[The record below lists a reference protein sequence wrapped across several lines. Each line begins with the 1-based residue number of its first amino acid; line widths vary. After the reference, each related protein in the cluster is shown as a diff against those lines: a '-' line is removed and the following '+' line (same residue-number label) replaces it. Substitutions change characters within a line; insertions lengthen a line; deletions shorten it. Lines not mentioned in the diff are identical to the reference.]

1 MSVGLGTVTGTNG
14 GSGHMAMI
22 STATAGPAGPGTTS
36 DGAPGARSGTLEHTR
51 EPLLRDLVGGILRR
65 ARREQRRTLADVAT
79 DARVSTAYLSEVERG
94 RKEASSEVL
103 AAVCEALGMRLVDL
117 VERAWADLAIAL
129 AAQEE
134 GRRIRVLSSAARRS
148 AGFSSSRHP
157 LQAPQAAPAGSS
169 AVGRR
174 GDAVLLAA

>member
-1 MSVGLGTVTGTNG
+1 MTLISTGTAGAPGLGTDERV
-14 GSGHMAMI
+14 
-22 STATAGPAGPGTTS
+22 
-36 DGAPGARSGTLEHTR
+36 PGARPGTFEHAR

-65 ARREQRRTLADVAT
+65 TRREQRRTLADVAA

-117 VERAWADLAIAL
+117 VERAWAELALAL

-134 GRRIRVLSSAARRS
+134 SRRVRVLSSTARRA

-157 LQAPQAAPAGSS
+157 LQAGSTGSGAAPPR
-169 AVGRR
+169 GRS
-174 GDAVLLAA
+174 GEAVLLAA

>member
-1 MSVGLGTVTGTNG
+1 MT
-14 GSGHMAMI
+14 MI
-22 STATAGPAGPGTTS
+22 STGTARTT
-36 DGAPGARSGTLEHTR
+36 GPGARPGTFEHAR

-65 ARREQRRTLADVAT
+65 TRREQRRTLADVAT

-117 VERAWADLAIAL
+117 VERAWAELALAL
-129 AAQEE
+129 AAQDES
-134 GRRIRVLSSAARRS
+134 RRVRVLSSAARRA

-157 LQAPQAAPAGSS
+157 LQERTAPTGTSGAGRQRGEAA
-169 AVGRR
+169 
-174 GDAVLLAA
+174 LLAA

>member
-1 MSVGLGTVTGTNG
+1 
-14 GSGHMAMI
+14 MAMI
-22 STATAGPAGPGTTS
+22 SMGTASTAGLGTTNNGTPRTS
-36 DGAPGARSGTLEHTR
+36 PGTLEHAR

-103 AAVCEALGMRLVDL
+103 AAVCDALGMRLVDL
-117 VERAWADLAIAL
+117 IERAWAELAIAL

-134 GRRIRVLSSAARRS
+134 GRRVRVLSSAARRS
-148 AGFSSSRHP
+148 AGFSSSQHP
-157 LQAPQAAPAGSS
+157 LQAEHAAPAGTS
-169 AVGRR
+169 AVGQR
-174 GDAVLLAA
+174 GEAVLLAA

>member
-1 MSVGLGTVTGTNG
+1 
-14 GSGHMAMI
+14 MAMI
-22 STATAGPAGPGTTS
+22 STVTAGPAGPGTTS
-36 DGAPGARSGTLEHTR
+36 DGAPGATSGTLEHTR

-134 GRRIRVLSSAARRS
+134 GRRVRVLSSAARRS

-157 LQAPQAAPAGSS
+157 LQAPQAAPAGTST
-169 AVGRR
+169 VGRR
-174 GDAVLLAA
+174 GEAVLLAA

>member
-1 MSVGLGTVTGTNG
+1 
-14 GSGHMAMI
+14 MAMI
-22 STATAGPAGPGTTS
+22 STGTAATAGPGAPNEGGPGT
-36 DGAPGARSGTLEHTR
+36 RSGTLEHTR

-65 ARREQRRTLADVAT
+65 TRREQRRTLADVAT

-117 VERAWADLAIAL
+117 VERAWAELALAL

-134 GRRIRVLSSAARRS
+134 GRRVRVLSSAARRA

-157 LQAPQAAPAGSS
+157 LQAEPVTTGSS

-174 GDAVLLAA
+174 RGAVLLAA

>member
-1 MSVGLGTVTGTNG
+1 
-14 GSGHMAMI
+14 MAMI
-22 STATAGPAGPGTTS
+22 SIGTASPAGLGTTNE
-36 DGAPGARSGTLEHTR
+36 GAPGARSGTLEHTR

-65 ARREQRRTLADVAT
+65 ARREQRRTLADVAA

-103 AAVCEALGMRLVDL
+103 AAVCEALGLRLVDL

-129 AAQEE
+129 AEQEE
-134 GRRIRVLSSAARRS
+134 GRRVRVLSSAARRS

-157 LQAPQAAPAGSS
+157 LQAGRAAPSGTS
-169 AVGRR
+169 AADRR
-174 GDAVLLAA
+174 GEAVLLAA

>member
-1 MSVGLGTVTGTNG
+1 
-14 GSGHMAMI
+14 MAMI
-22 STATAGPAGPGTTS
+22 SIGTARTAGLGTTNES
-36 DGAPGARSGTLEHTR
+36 GPGARPGTLEHTR

-65 ARREQRRTLADVAT
+65 TRREQRRTLADVAT

-117 VERAWADLAIAL
+117 VERAWAELALAL

-134 GRRIRVLSSAARRS
+134 SRRVRVLSSAARRA

-157 LQAPQAAPAGSS
+157 LQAEQAAPAGTSR
-169 AVGRR
+169 AGRR
-174 GDAVLLAA
+174 GEAVLFAA

>member
-1 MSVGLGTVTGTNG
+1 MTMIATGTARAARLGTVN
-14 GSGHMAMI
+14 
-22 STATAGPAGPGTTS
+22 
-36 DGAPGARSGTLEHTR
+36 DAPGSRPGTLEHTR
-51 EPLLRDLVGGILRR
+51 EPLLRDLVGSILRR
-65 ARREQRRTLADVAT
+65 TRREQRRTLADVAT

-117 VERAWADLAIAL
+117 VERAWADLALAF
-129 AAQEE
+129 AAQED

-157 LQAPQAAPAGSS
+157 LQAERVAPAGTSGS
-169 AVGRR
+169 GQR
-174 GDAVLLAA
+174 GEVVLLAA

>member
-1 MSVGLGTVTGTNG
+1 MTGTNG

-22 STATAGPAGPGTTS
+22 SVGTESPAGLGTTH
-36 DGAPGARSGTLEHTR
+36 DGAPGARTGTLEHTR

-103 AAVCEALGMRLVDL
+103 AAVCEALGLRLVDL

-129 AAQEE
+129 AEQEE
-134 GRRIRVLSSAARRS
+134 GRRVRVLSSAARRS

-157 LQAPQAAPAGSS
+157 LQAGHEAPARTSV
-169 AVGRR
+169 VGRR
-174 GDAVLLAA
+174 GEAVLLAA

>member
-1 MSVGLGTVTGTNG
+1 
-14 GSGHMAMI
+14 MAMI
-22 STATAGPAGPGTTS
+22 SMGTAGTAGLGTTN
-36 DGAPGARSGTLEHTR
+36 DGAPGSRPGTLEHTR

-103 AAVCEALGMRLVDL
+103 AAVCDALGMRLVDL
-117 VERAWADLAIAL
+117 VERAWAELAIAL

-148 AGFSSSRHP
+148 AGFSSSQHP
-157 LQAPQAAPAGSS
+157 LQVEPAERNSRS
-169 AVGRR
+169 AVGPR
-174 GDAVLLAA
+174 GEAVLLAA

>member
-1 MSVGLGTVTGTNG
+1 MALISTGSAGTTGLGADEG
-14 GSGHMAMI
+14 
-22 STATAGPAGPGTTS
+22 GPG
-36 DGAPGARSGTLEHTR
+36 PRPGTLEHTR
-51 EPLLRDLVGGILRR
+51 EPLLRDLVGGILRQ
-65 ARREQRRTLADVAT
+65 ARREQRRTLADVAA

-117 VERAWADLAIAL
+117 VERAWAELALAL

-134 GRRIRVLSSAARRS
+134 GRRVRVLSSAARRS

-157 LQAPQAAPAGSS
+157 LQAGSS
-169 AVGRR
+169 GVAAGRR
-174 GDAVLLAA
+174 GEAVLLAA

>member
-1 MSVGLGTVTGTNG
+1 
-14 GSGHMAMI
+14 MAMI
-22 STATAGPAGPGTTS
+22 STGTARTAGLGTTNEGGPGT
-36 DGAPGARSGTLEHTR
+36 RSGTLEHTR

-65 ARREQRRTLADVAT
+65 TRREQRRTLADVAT

-117 VERAWADLAIAL
+117 VERAWAELALAL

-134 GRRIRVLSSAARRS
+134 SRRVRVLSSAARRA

-157 LQAPQAAPAGSS
+157 LQAGQTAAPAGTSGT
-169 AVGRR
+169 GRR
-174 GDAVLLAA
+174 GEVALLAA

>member
-1 MSVGLGTVTGTNG
+1 MAMVSIGTASTAGLGTTNN
-14 GSGHMAMI
+14 
-22 STATAGPAGPGTTS
+22 
-36 DGAPGARSGTLEHTR
+36 GAPGTRPGTLEHTR

-103 AAVCEALGMRLVDL
+103 AAVCDALGMRLVDL
-117 VERAWADLAIAL
+117 VERAWAELAIAL
-129 AAQEE
+129 SAQEE
-134 GRRIRVLSSAARRS
+134 GRRVRVLSSAARRS

-157 LQAPQAAPAGSS
+157 LQAEHAAPAS
-169 AVGRR
+169 ASGVGQR
-174 GDAVLLAA
+174 GGAVLLAA